1 MDNELYEKGLKIRR
15 DVLGAEFVDKSLA
28 SATDFNRIAQQ
39 ISTIACWGMC
49 WGNDDL
55 TRRERSLVNLSMI
68 SVLNRPHELALHVK
82 GALRNGLSEGEIR
95 GALTHVAIY
104 GGIPAGMDSF
114 RIATRAIEEFRQ
126 ETANSNNENGSE
138 E

>member
-1 MDNELYEKGLKIRR
+1 MNNELYEKGLKTRR
-15 DVLGAEFVDKSLA
+15 AVLGAEFVDKSLA
-28 SATDFNRIAQQ
+28 NATGFNRIMQE
-39 ISTIACWGMC
+39 ISTTACWGMC

-55 TRRERSLVNLSMI
+55 TLRERSLVNLSMI

-82 GALRNGLSEGEIR
+82 GALRNGLTENEIR

-114 RIATRAIEEFRQ
+114 RIATQAIREFRDEDAAQ
-126 ETANSNNENGSE
+126 RT
-138 E
+138 

>member
-1 MDNELYEKGLKIRR
+1 MNNELYEKGLKVRR
-15 DVLGAEFVDKSLA
+15 EVLGAEFVDKSI
-28 SATDFNRIAQQ
+28 SRATDFNRIAQE
-39 ISTIACWGMC
+39 ITTTACWGLC

-55 TRRERSLVNLSMI
+55 TRRERSLVNLAMI

-82 GALRNGLSEGEIR
+82 GALRNGLTEKEIR

-114 RIATRAIEEFRQ
+114 RIASQAISEFR
-126 ETANSNNENGSE
+126 E
-138 E
+138 EQASAGK

>member
-1 MDNELYEKGLKIRR
+1 MNNELYEKGLKVRR
-15 DVLGAEFVDKSLA
+15 EVLGAEFVDKSIA
-28 SATDFNRIAQQ
+28 AATDFNRIAQE
-39 ISTIACWGMC
+39 ITTTACWGLC

-55 TRRERSLVNLSMI
+55 TRRERSLVNLAMI

-82 GALRNGLSEGEIR
+82 GALRNGLTEKEIR

-114 RIATRAIEEFRQ
+114 RIASQAISEFRQ
-126 ETANSNNENGSE
+126 EQAAS
-138 E
+138 

>member
-1 MDNELYEKGLKIRR
+1 MNNELYEKGLKVRR
-15 DVLGAEFVDKSLA
+15 EVLGAEFVDKSIA
-28 SATDFNRIAQQ
+28 AATDFNRIAQE
-39 ISTIACWGMC
+39 ITTTACWGLC

-55 TRRERSLVNLSMI
+55 TRRERSLVNLAMI

-82 GALRNGLSEGEIR
+82 GALRNGLTEKEIR

-114 RIATRAIEEFRQ
+114 RIASQAIREFRDEQ
-126 ETANSNNENGSE
+126 AKAGE
-138 E
+138 

>member
-1 MDNELYEKGLKIRR
+1 MNNELYEKGLKVRR
-15 DVLGAEFVDKSLA
+15 EVLGAEFVDKSIA
-28 SATDFNRIAQQ
+28 NATDFNRIAQE
-39 ISTIACWGMC
+39 ITTTACWGLC

-55 TRRERSLVNLSMI
+55 TRRERSLVNLAMI

-82 GALRNGLSEGEIR
+82 GALRNGLTEKEIR

-114 RIATRAIEEFRQ
+114 RIASQAIQEFRD
-126 ETANSNNENGSE
+126 E
-138 E
+138 EAAQAVR